1 MIFKE
6 DIKMTEPI
14 LLSLQVALIAVAIV
28 AVLATL
34 LARLMARQDFTG
46 KALVESLI
54 ILPMVLPPTVIGYGL
69 LILLGKRGLLG
80 RFLFE
85 NFDLQIVFTWWAA
98 IFAAAVVSFP
108 LMYQSAKAAFASV
121 DLSLEQAARTLGS
134 SEIRVFLRI
143 TLPLA
148 YPGLLAGLVLA
159 FARALGEFGATL
171 MVAGNIPGKT
181 QTIPLAI
188 YFAVETGDNI
198 LARNL
203 VLVITGLSITALFW
217 LNLWSR
223 KKIQVWQKGGAHRA
237 EGVHS

>member
-1 MIFKE
+1 MNG
-6 DIKMTEPI
+6 PI
-14 LLSLQVALIAVAIV
+14 LLSLKVALIAVAID
-28 AVLATL
+28 ALLATL
-34 LARLMARQDFTG
+34 LARLMARREFPG
-46 KALVESLI
+46 KNLVESFI
-54 ILPMVLPPTVIGYGL
+54 ILPMVLPPTVLGFGL
-69 LILLGKRGLLG
+69 LILLGKRGFLG
-80 RFLFE
+80 RFLLV

-121 DLSLEQAARTLGS
+121 DMSLEQAARTLGS
-134 SEIRVFLRI
+134 SESRVFLRI

-148 YPGLLAGLVLA
+148 YPGLVAGLVLT

-188 YFAVETGDNI
+188 YFAVETGDNS

-203 VLVITGLSITALFW
+203 VLVITSLSITALFW
-217 LNLWSR
+217 LNLWVR
-223 KKIQVWQKGGAHRA
+223 KKNQVWQKGDTASA
-237 EGVHS
+237 ERLHP

>member
-1 MIFKE
+1 MY
-6 DIKMTEPI
+6 EPI
-14 LLSLQVALIAVAIV
+14 VLSLKVALIALTVD

-34 LARLMARQDFTG
+34 VARVMARRDFPG
-46 KALVESLI
+46 KNLIESCI
-54 ILPMVLPPTVIGYGL
+54 ILPMVLPPTVLGYGM
-69 LILLGKRGLLG
+69 LILLGKRGPLG
-80 RFLFE
+80 RLLLHLF
-85 NFDLQIVFTWWAA
+85 DWQIVFTWWAA

-121 DLSLEQAARTLGS
+121 DASLEQAARTLGS
-134 SEIRVFLRI
+134 SEWRVFLRV

-148 YPGLLAGLVLA
+148 YPGLLAGLVLS

-198 LARNL
+198 LASNL
-203 VLVITGLSITALFW
+203 VLVITGLSIAALFW

-223 KKIQVWQKGGAHRA
+223 KKLEIWQQGGNPHAKR
-237 EGVHS
+237 VHS

>member
-1 MIFKE
+1 MSG
-6 DIKMTEPI
+6 PI
-14 LLSLQVALIAVAIV
+14 LLSLKVALIAVAID

-34 LARLMARQDFTG
+34 LARLLARREFPG
-46 KALVESLI
+46 KNLVESFI
-54 ILPMVLPPTVIGYGL
+54 ILPMVLPPTVLGFGL
-69 LILLGKRGLLG
+69 LILLGKRGLVG
-80 RFLFE
+80 RFLLE

-121 DLSLEQAARTLGS
+121 DVALEQAARTLGS
-134 SEIRVFLRI
+134 SESRVFLRI

-148 YPGLLAGLVLA
+148 YPGLIAGLVLA

-188 YFAVETGDNI
+188 YFAVETGENT
-198 LARNL
+198 LAWNL

-217 LNLWSR
+217 LNLWAR
-223 KKIQVWQKGGAHRA
+223 KKNQVWQKGDTASA
-237 EGVHS
+237 ERLHP

>member
-1 MIFKE
+1 MN
-6 DIKMTEPI
+6 EPI
-14 LLSLQVALIAVAIV
+14 LLSLKVALSAVALD

-34 LARLMARQDFTG
+34 LARLLARRDFPG
-46 KALVESLI
+46 KNLVESCI
-54 ILPMVLPPTVIGYGL
+54 ILPMVLPPTVLGYGL

-80 RFLFE
+80 RFLLE
-85 NFDLQIVFTWWAA
+85 NFNLQIIFTWWAA
-98 IFAAAVVSFP
+98 VFAAAVVSFP

-121 DLSLEQAARTLGS
+121 DVSLEQAARTLGS
-134 SEIRVFLRI
+134 SESRVFMRI

-148 YPGLLAGLVLA
+148 YPGLISGLVLA
-159 FARALGEFGATL
+159 FTRALGEFGATL

-181 QTIPLAI
+181 QTIPMAI

-217 LNLWSR
+217 LNLWAR
-223 KKIQVWQKGGAHRA
+223 KKTRLWQKGDMPRA
-237 EGVHS
+237 ERIHP

>member
-1 MIFKE
+1 MSG
-6 DIKMTEPI
+6 PI
-14 LLSLQVALIAVAIV
+14 LLSLKVALIAVAID

-34 LARLMARQDFTG
+34 LARLLARREFPG
-46 KALVESLI
+46 KNLIESLI
-54 ILPMVLPPTVIGYGL
+54 ILPMVLPPTVLGFGL
-69 LILLGKRGLLG
+69 LILLGKRGLVG
-80 RFLFE
+80 RFLLDH
-85 NFDLQIVFTWWAA
+85 FDLQIVFTWWAA

-121 DLSLEQAARTLGS
+121 DVALEQAARTLGS
-134 SEIRVFLRI
+134 SESRVFLRI

-148 YPGLLAGLVLA
+148 YPGLIAGLVLA

-188 YFAVETGDNI
+188 YFAVETGDNT
-198 LARNL
+198 LAWNL

-217 LNLWSR
+217 LNLWAR
-223 KKIQVWQKGGAHRA
+223 KKNQVWQKGDTASA
-237 EGVHS
+237 ERLHP